1 MLISALKHTQEKD
14 ARLDVIEAALAN
26 LGSSGP
32 ERKEPGALKIILRS
46 YGIQEG
52 IDNRGSR
59 AKYQMVDASIPRS
72 VSLSNSSSPKK
83 GKGKALEPVE
93 DPELDMKVSQVLDVL
108 PDVSA
113 SYVRLLLE
121 SDKYQGELER
131 VLSALLEGSVP
142 SEEALLSE
150 IKQSGQS
157 HTHGSTGSYALSQ
170 RLNVFDSQDMD
181 PSRLRSGKKS
191 LEYVFSVSFS
201 LKLTMVHVAIV
212 FWETDLLSVR

>member
-1 MLISALKHTQEKD
+1 
-14 ARLDVIEAALAN
+14 
-26 LGSSGP
+26 
-32 ERKEPGALKIILRS
+32 
-46 YGIQEG
+46 
-52 IDNRGSR
+52 
-59 AKYQMVDASIPRS
+59 
-72 VSLSNSSSPKK
+72 
-83 GKGKALEPVE
+83 
-93 DPELDMKVSQVLDVL
+93 MKVSQVLDVL

-150 IKQSGQS
+150 IKRSGQSS